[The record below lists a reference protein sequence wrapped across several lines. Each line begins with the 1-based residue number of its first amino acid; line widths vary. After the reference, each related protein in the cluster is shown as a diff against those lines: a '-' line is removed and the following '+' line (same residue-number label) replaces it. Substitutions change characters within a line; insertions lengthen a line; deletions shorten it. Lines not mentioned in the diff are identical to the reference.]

1 MRIGGAQLDVS
12 LLEDWPSENGCFIQN
27 PVNTS
32 RVKDCVP
39 LLIFRNGCS
48 TCSMTR
54 SPDGGRI
61 DTMADESVPLTRET
75 SRRRQFLR
83 LPVSLPV
90 LGRAPQF
97 PGEALR
103 GMVLNVSGGGML
115 AEFPVE
121 LVPGS
126 AVDFVIQTRHGQLE
140 VEGEVIWTSIA
151 EGRIRHGVAFPE
163 PRGQAFAVD
172 LFLGENR

>member
-1 MRIGGAQLDVS
+1 MDVS
-12 LLEDWPSENGCFIQN
+12 LLEDWPSENGCFIQD

-54 SPDGGRI
+54 SHDGGRI
-61 DTMADESVPLTRET
+61 DTMADESAPSTSET
-75 SRRRQFLR
+75 PRRRQFLR
-83 LPVSLPV
+83 VPVSLPV

-103 GMVLNVSGGGML
+103 GMVLNVKGFQAGATL
-115 AEFPVE
+115 AWRRGRSQETRRKGDVWGDCGTCVRAP
-121 LVPGS
+121 PGQEVREKVVRENTWCPQGDS
-126 AVDFVIQTRHGQLE
+126 NPRYRLE
-140 VEGEVIWTSIA
+140 GPMS
-151 EGRIRHGVAFPE
+151 
-163 PRGQAFAVD
+163 
-172 LFLGENR
+172 